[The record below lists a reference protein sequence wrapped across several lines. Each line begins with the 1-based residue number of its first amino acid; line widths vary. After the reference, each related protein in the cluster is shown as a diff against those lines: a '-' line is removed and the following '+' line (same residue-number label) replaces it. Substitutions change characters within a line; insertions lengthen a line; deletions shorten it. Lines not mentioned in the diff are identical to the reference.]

1 MTWSDEAI
9 KRLYVEIGS
18 RVRRARRK
26 QGLNQV
32 DLAGATNLTR
42 SSIANLEA
50 GRQRPPLHVAVL
62 IAQALDV
69 PVDTLLPSGAELD
82 ELVKVQ
88 TPQLDL
94 EGQSSAAHDFVTAAV
109 RRATGR

>member
-26 QGLNQV
+26 RGLNQI
-32 DLAGATNLTR
+32 DLASATNLTR

-62 IAQALDV
+62 IAQVLDV
-69 PVDTLLPSGAELD
+69 PVDALLPSGEELD
-82 ELVKVQ
+82 ELGMVQ
-88 TPQLDL
+88 TPEIDL
-94 EGQSSAAHDFVTAAV
+94 EGQSPSAHDFVTAAL
-109 RRATGR
+109 RRATGG